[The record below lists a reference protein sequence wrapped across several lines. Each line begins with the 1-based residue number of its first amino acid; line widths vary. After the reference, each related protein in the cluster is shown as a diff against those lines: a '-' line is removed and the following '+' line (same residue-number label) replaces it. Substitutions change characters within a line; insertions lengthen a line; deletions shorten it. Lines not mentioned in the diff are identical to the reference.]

1 MPKIELR
8 QKWPRSFQMEQKI
21 SILMNKISTLGQTN
35 FLEQEIHQL
44 LHYDHK
50 TLAITIQLAQSSW
63 LNQAGFE

>member
-35 FLEQEIHQL
+35 FLEQEIHSYYIMITKRL
-44 LHYDHK
+44 L
-50 TLAITIQLAQSSW
+50 
-63 LNQAGFE
+63 